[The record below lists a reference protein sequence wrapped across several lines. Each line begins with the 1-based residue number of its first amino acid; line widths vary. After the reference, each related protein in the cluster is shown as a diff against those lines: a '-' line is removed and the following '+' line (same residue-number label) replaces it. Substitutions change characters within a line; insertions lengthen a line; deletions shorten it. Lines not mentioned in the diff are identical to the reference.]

1 MKIVVALG
9 AALVALLIVEG
20 VVRMAAP
27 AYDPSG
33 SLAFTYL
40 PDGTPIGPPNAVR
53 RQTKSTGD
61 YDVLVRFNALGFRDP
76 KPVESSTPE
85 SIFVVGDSFAFGWGV
100 EESQRFSDVLQQRLR
115 RPVFNI
121 GEGSADLD
129 GYGHLVRYAESHG
142 AHIGTLV
149 VSVCMENDL
158 REYGPD
164 EPERTTVEGLPAVK
178 NFLTDHSALYG
189 LIAAAIH
196 RSPPLERAASRAGL
210 LVPNLAA
217 IAESDTSEDA
227 VKSSVERLQA
237 LTSGRRAIVLIV
249 PSRALWA
256 GTDAHRRQVAQ
267 THETFIGLLRQ
278 AGLPVVDVRAAF
290 EQRERPLSLHFA
302 SDGHWT
308 AEGHRLAAEEL
319 ARAFGRSAGL

>member
-1 MKIVVALG
+1 MKTAVALG
-9 AALVALLIVEG
+9 AALLALLIVEG
-20 VVRMAAP
+20 VVRVVAP
-27 AYDPSG
+27 VYDPSG

-40 PDGTPIGPPNAVR
+40 PDGTPIGPPNAVH

-100 EESQRFSDVLQQRLR
+100 EESDRFSDLLQQRLHL
-115 RPVFNI
+115 PVFNI
-121 GEGSADLD
+121 GEGSADFD
-129 GYGHLVRYAESHG
+129 GYGHLVRYAESRG

-149 VSVCMENDL
+149 VTVCMENDL

-164 EPERTTVEGLPAVK
+164 EPERTNVEGLPAFK
-178 NFLTDHSALYG
+178 NVLTDHSALYG

-217 IAESDTSEDA
+217 IAGSDAPEDA
-227 VKSSVERLQA
+227 VKSSVERLRA
-237 LTSGRRAIVLIV
+237 LASGRRAIVLIV

-256 GTDAHRRQVAQ
+256 GTDAHRRQVAR
-267 THETFIGLLRQ
+267 THETFTGLLRQ
-278 AGLPVVDVRAAF
+278 AGLPVVDVRPEF
-290 EQRERPLSLHFA
+290 EGTGNPLGVHFRA
-302 SDGHWT
+302 DGHWT
-308 AEGHRLAAEEL
+308 AEGHRIAAEAL
-319 ARAFGRSAGL
+319 ATTLIP

>member
-1 MKIVVALG
+1 MKAVVALG
-9 AALVALLIVEG
+9 AALLALLIVEG
-20 VVRMAAP
+20 VARVAAP
-27 AYDPSG
+27 AYNPSG

-100 EESQRFSDVLQQRLR
+100 EESERFSDLLQQRLH

-164 EPERTTVEGLPAVK
+164 EPERTALEGVSAVK
-178 NFLTDHSALYG
+178 NFLTDYSAVYG
-189 LIAAAIH
+189 LIAAAVH
-196 RSPPLERAASRAGL
+196 RSPRIERAASRAGL
-210 LVPNLAA
+210 VVPNLAA
-217 IAESDTSEDA
+217 IAESDASEDA
-227 VKSSVERLQA
+227 VTSSAERLRA
-237 LTSGRRAIVLIV
+237 LVSGRRAIVLIV

-267 THETFIGLLRQ
+267 THETFTGLLRQ

-290 EQRERPLSLHFA
+290 EQRESPLSLHFA

-308 AEGHRLAAEEL
+308 AEGHRIAADALATL
-319 ARAFGRSAGL
+319 MP